1 MSNQYYVYVLAS
13 NKSGTLYIGI
23 TNDLKRRVGEH
34 KEGLI
39 EGFTKKY
46 NIRKLVYFEI
56 YNDINEAILR
66 EKRLKKWNRSWKI
79 RLIEEMN
86 PKWNDLYTDF
96 F

>member
-39 EGFTKKY
+39 KGFTKKY
-46 NIRKLVYFEI
+46 GIRKLVYFEI

-66 EKRLKKWNRSWKI
+66 EKRLKSI
-79 RLIEEMN
+79 
-86 PKWNDLYTDF
+86 
-96 F
+96 

>member
-56 YNDINEAILR
+56 YNDINEAMLR

>member
-1 MSNQYYVYVLAS
+1 MSNQYYVYVHAS
-13 NKSGTLYIGI
+13 DKSGTLYIGI